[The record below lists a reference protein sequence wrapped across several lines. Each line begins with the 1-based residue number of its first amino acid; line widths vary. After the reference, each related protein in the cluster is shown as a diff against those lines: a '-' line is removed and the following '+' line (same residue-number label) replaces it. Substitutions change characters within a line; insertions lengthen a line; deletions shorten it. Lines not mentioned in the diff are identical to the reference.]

1 MSNTTRKRQQHSK
14 SIISNK
20 MNNELMSLLR
30 THVDSMNI
38 NFEDKKLTKY
48 IYESIKNAKKESKN
62 IHHDYSVRDFRYVSL
77 YAGKFI
83 SENTIFE
90 IKNNM
95 NFTYVI
101 QFAIK
106 NITFNANIHCVTKIN
121 IEKYVEMIKTVL
133 VFCLSH
139 TSSSDTFVFNLELF
153 LLDKEKEI
161 PISDFNHSVM
171 PDHINSG
178 YSYHTDSMNV
188 VIYRKEEWFKVFIHE
203 CFHAFNMD
211 FHEENINFKNIFGDR
226 FFINSDFLLYE
237 SFVEFWARI
246 FNCAFFTLNL
256 QPNMPMVDFHTIF
269 TLNLNIERVY
279 SIIQA
284 NKLLSIFQLDYDKI
298 IDEKYQHICRKL
310 YKEETNA
317 FCYYVITAIMMCN
330 FNHTIQWFNVYNQ
343 DTFVFDKDERQVI
356 IFCHYIKHL
365 ANDEKIVETFKEL
378 NINKLSKVNKMK
390 MCIFEIDVQ

>member
-1 MSNTTRKRQQHSK
+1 MSNNTRKKQQHSK

-20 MNNELMSLLR
+20 MNNELMGLLR
-30 THVDSMNI
+30 THVESMNI

-48 IYESIKNAKKESKN
+48 IYENIKNAKKESKD
-62 IHHDYSVRDFRYVSL
+62 IHHDYFIRDFL
-77 YAGKFI
+77 YIPLHNGKFI
-83 SENTIFE
+83 SENTIFD
-90 IKNNM
+90 IKNNI
-95 NFTYVI
+95 NLTYVV
-101 QFAIK
+101 QFITK
-106 NITFNANIHCVTKIN
+106 NITFNVNIHCDTNIN
-121 IEKYVEMIKTVL
+121 VEKYIEMIKIVVT
-133 VFCLSH
+133 FCLSH
-139 TSSSDTFVFNLELF
+139 TSLSDSFVFNLELF

-161 PISDFNHSVM
+161 PISDFNHSVL
-171 PDHINSG
+171 PEHINSG

-188 VIYRKEEWFKVFIHE
+188 VIYRKEEWLKVFIHE

-211 FHEENINFKNIFGDR
+211 FHEENIPFKNIFGDR

-256 QPNMPMVDFHTIF
+256 KPNMTMEDFHAIF

-284 NKLLSIFQLDYDKI
+284 NKLLSIFQLDYEKI
-298 IDEKYQHICRKL
+298 IDVKYQHICKKL

-330 FNHTIQWFNVYNQ
+330 FNHTIQWFNLYNQ
-343 DTFVFDKDERQVI
+343 DTFVFDKGERQVI

-365 ANDEKIVETFKEL
+365 AIEPKVKETFNKL

-390 MCIFEIDVQ
+390 MCIFEIPI